1 MRLCRQ
7 YMLLNTEKIPLS
19 LTLGL
24 HRYQK
29 SFSTSNFDPLRILF
43 CGSEEFSIYSLS
55 ALYNE
60 QRRDPGSIASIDV
73 VCRPGKPVGRGLQ
86 KVREGEDLA

>member
-7 YMLLNTEKIPLS
+7 SILLHTEKIPLN
-19 LTLGL
+19 LALGL
-24 HRYQK
+24 HRHQG
-29 SFSTSNFDPLRILF
+29 SLSTSNFDPLRILF

-60 QRRDPGSIASIDV
+60 QRRDSGSIASIDV

-86 KVREGEDLA
+86 KLREG